1 MKQKHRNTPLRWFT
15 KERHS
20 VYYCYFS
27 KTDLTYSL
35 QRKSQINSKFPC
47 CRRVLSSRYRNKR
60 KRYYNSYLQYK
71 KWKATFFVLHL
82 LSWKVTLSIWF
93 CFLVLFL
100 TLSYFFS
107 SLNKLRIEHNLISLI
122 FPYIFVSFLYVDLA
136 F

>member
-35 QRKSQINSKFPC
+35 KRKSQINSKFPC

-71 KWKATFFVLHL
+71 KGNIFCAAFIVVKSYSFNLILIIRVCLHMVELIHSEILIWWHDSCYLTSSVLHTH
-82 LSWKVTLSIWF
+82 WYGF
-93 CFLVLFL
+93 
-100 TLSYFFS
+100 
-107 SLNKLRIEHNLISLI
+107 
-122 FPYIFVSFLYVDLA
+122 
-136 F
+136 